1 MIAEVAD
8 ALECAHQQ
16 GVIHRDIKPSNLL
29 LSSAGR
35 LSVSDFGLARMLEQ
49 PGMTITGE
57 MIGTPMYMSPEQIT
71 AGRIPLDHRTDIYSL
86 GATLYEL
93 LTLQPPFGA
102 ERRDQLLAQVIQ
114 KDPTPPRKVNGK
126 VPVDL
131 DTICLKAMDKDPERR
146 YQTAGQMA
154 EDLRRY
160 VDRFAILAR
169 RAGPFAQLQKWVTR
183 NPALSGALAAVLVL
197 VGIAVGLAYRSHL
210 RERGHLQDL
219 AQVEQGRLEQKCL
232 GALEKA
238 ILAARLEDFDG
249 ARHAIREAES
259 GGCSAGQVRMLQGQ
273 LELYEGHDMKAI
285 EHLTEAVDLLPES
298 VAAWSMLAVAKRSA
312 GSYSEYQQALARATE
327 LVAKSPEDDLFRGH
341 AEVHLDPERGLR
353 SLDGAIRRRPSV
365 LARLVRLNAVRRYL
379 LDVPS
384 PERARQAME
393 DAKWIKQYL
402 PDNPVVLS
410 ESLWT
415 HLACS
420 HVFEEFGPSADGQ
433 AALQEG
439 WQDARALERFPNLPA
454 AVLARWFFVEG
465 TDQEDTVV
473 DELRRATEVTGDSMV
488 RVNYAV
494 ALYQRGNYDQA
505 YAVMARTTGE
515 PVMDLVRVILL
526 AELPDGVRR
535 ANQLLQE
542 VAAGDLGA
550 WDLFNS
556 QLILRFMGRKQ
567 EAIEVSRKFLALPD
581 RFPPV
586 RKESFRQALEYCAG
600 QRSETD
606 LLNSMRASR
615 LDLSNAH
622 FSIALSALADG
633 DRVKAKRHLQLCLDT
648 RYFEALPYSLSRPL
662 LARISQDPAW
672 PPWIKPRP

>member
-49 PGMTITGE
+49 PGVTITGE
-57 MIGTPMYMSPEQIT
+57 LLGTPLYMSPEQVI
-71 AGRIPLDHRTDIYSL
+71 AGRVPIDHRTDIYSL

-93 LTLQPPFGA
+93 LTLQPPFAA
-102 ERRDQLLAQVIQ
+102 ERRDHLLAQIIQ
-114 KDPTPPRKVNGK
+114 KDPTPPRRVNGK

-160 VDRFAILAR
+160 VNRFAILAR
-169 RAGPFAQLQKWVTR
+169 RAGPVAQLQKWVMR
-183 NPALSGALAAVLVL
+183 NPALSGALAGVLVL
-197 VGIAVGLAYRSHL
+197 VGVAAGLAYRSHL

-219 AQVEQGRLEQKCL
+219 AQVEQGRLAEKCL

-238 ILAARLEDFDG
+238 ILAARLQDFDG

-273 LELYEGHDMKAI
+273 LELYEGHDTEAI
-285 EHLTEAVDLLPES
+285 EHLTKAVELLPES
-298 VAAWSMLAVAKRSA
+298 VAAWSLLAVAKTRAVSQT
-312 GSYSEYQQALARATE
+312 EYQQALARATE
-327 LVAKSPEDDLFRGH
+327 LVAQSPEDYLFRGH
-341 AEVHLDPERGLR
+341 AEILLDPERGLR
-353 SLDGAIRRRPSV
+353 SLDEAIRRRPSV
-365 LARLVRLNAVRRYL
+365 LARLVRLNAVRRHL
-379 LDVPS
+379 LDVPG

-402 PDNPVVLS
+402 PENPVVLS
-410 ESLWT
+410 ESLLT
-415 HLACS
+415 HLACT
-420 HVFEEFGPSADGQ
+420 HVFGEFGSAAERD
-433 AALQEG
+433 AALEEG
-439 WQDARALERFPNLPA
+439 WKDARALERFPNLPA

-465 TDQEDTVV
+465 TDQEETVV
-473 DELRRATEVTGDSMV
+473 DELRRVTETTRDSMV
-488 RVNYAV
+488 SANYAE
-494 ALYQRGNYDQA
+494 ALYDRGKYDQA
-505 YAVMARTTGE
+505 HTVMSRLKGE
-515 PVMDLVRVILL
+515 PVLDLLRVILL

-535 ANQLLQE
+535 ANQLLEE
-542 VAAGDLGA
+542 VMAQDLGA
-550 WDLFNS
+550 WDLFNG

-567 EAIEVSRKFLALPD
+567 EAIEASRRFLARPD
-581 RFPPV
+581 RFPAV

-600 QRSETD
+600 HGSETD
-606 LLNSMRASR
+606 LLQSVQASR

-622 FSIALSALADG
+622 LSIALTALADG
-633 DRVKAKRHLQLCLDT
+633 DREKARRHLQRCFDT
-648 RYFEALPYSLSRPL
+648 RYFEALPYSLSRRL
-662 LARISQDPAW
+662 LARMTQNPAW